1 MSNVHLTEKTTIQP
15 LWMSLLR
22 VILGLVLI
30 WKGISFIRDTTALQ
44 QLIETTG
51 VGVFST
57 NSSVL
62 AFIVS
67 YLSVLCG
74 VLILVGLYTRISS
87 IVQIP
92 VLIAAVIFVN
102 IKEISNGLELAT
114 SIVTLILLIFFAIKG
129 SGQFSADEYFR
140 TYYRAGS
147 EKGKMDR
154 MFETPARES

>member
-1 MSNVHLTEKTTIQP
+1 MQNAHLTEKTTIQP
-15 LWMSLLR
+15 FWMTILR
-22 VILGLVLI
+22 IILGLILI
-30 WKGISFIRDTTALQ
+30 WKGFVFIRDTTALQ

-57 NSSVL
+57 NSEIL
-62 AFIVS
+62 AFIVA

-92 VLIAAVIFVN
+92 VLIVAVIFVN
-102 IKEISNGLELAT
+102 VKQISGGFELIS
-114 SIVTLILLIFFAIKG
+114 SIVTLALLVFFAIKG

-140 TYYRAGS
+140 TYYKAGS
-147 EKGKMDR
+147 EKGKTDR
-154 MFETPARES
+154 MFETPER